1 VQVQEV
7 RGAAASGAQHHVS
20 SAAAGETKKEA
31 KINAIITTRAP
42 IKKRPSLKVLSMW
55 RRQAV
60 AQKFARL

>member
-42 IKKRPSLKVLSMW
+42 IKKD
-55 RRQAV
+55 QA
-60 AQKFARL
+60 